1 MNKNLTELAF
11 AHRYILAGKKYW
23 YLSRAAVIL
32 LGNVLHDCMATYLP
46 AYAVE
51 LIVARDKGIFLQI
64 AIYTLAMSLL
74 GIVVKRVESTTNKTV
89 DNARMVKAQEYYIA
103 LCQTDYENLDSAG
116 FKTKYEA
123 GQTSFYDGFHSG
135 FHHMILDFRILLQSV
150 VGLAVYCGLAA
161 RVDLRIAL
169 IQVALSAVT
178 LWLTAAQR
186 RWMANHQEKWEA
198 LEVKLAYLNR
208 ASGDLQNAKDIR
220 LYRLKPWLLGKW
232 DNLTKARLTWEKREL
247 TYGFLVKAAG
257 RVLQAG
263 KYLAVYLLVLAQ
275 VRNGLPVDEFVFL
288 VSLALGINNWVEKIF
303 HQIQYLQMN
312 GLHVNN
318 TRRVLEDCAV
328 KAGQSRPA
336 LQGDGTAPEIRLE
349 DVSFTFPEGKTPI
362 FSHFN
367 LTIHPGEKLAVVGNN
382 GAGKTTLIKLIC
394 GLYRPTAGRLLINGV
409 DTAKLTPEEIY
420 AWCTV
425 AFQDFHLL
433 AATLAEN
440 VSCQPEDQTDT
451 TRVQSCL
458 DQVGLGQKVRALPD
472 GLDTQMT
479 KELYAGGV
487 IFSGGETQRLMIA
500 RCLYQ
505 NRPIFIL
512 DEPTAALDALAE
524 REIYQKYHQLTKGKT
539 SIFISH
545 RLSSTQFC
553 DRIIL
558 LRDGQIAE
566 EGTHAQLLAKGGA
579 YTKMYAT
586 QASYY
591 QEGSR
596 NGET

>member
-116 FKTKYEA
+116 LKTKYEA

-161 RVDLRIAL
+161 RVDIRIAL

-178 LWLTAAQR
+178 LWLTAAQK

-220 LYRLKPWLLGKW
+220 LYRLNPWLLGKW

-288 VSLALGINNWVEKIF
+288 VSLALGINNWVE
-303 HQIQYLQMN
+303 
-312 GLHVNN
+312 
-318 TRRVLEDCAV
+318 
-328 KAGQSRPA
+328 
-336 LQGDGTAPEIRLE
+336 
-349 DVSFTFPEGKTPI
+349 
-362 FSHFN
+362 
-367 LTIHPGEKLAVVGNN
+367 
-382 GAGKTTLIKLIC
+382 
-394 GLYRPTAGRLLINGV
+394 
-409 DTAKLTPEEIY
+409 
-420 AWCTV
+420 
-425 AFQDFHLL
+425 
-433 AATLAEN
+433 
-440 VSCQPEDQTDT
+440 
-451 TRVQSCL
+451 
-458 DQVGLGQKVRALPD
+458 
-472 GLDTQMT
+472 
-479 KELYAGGV
+479 
-487 IFSGGETQRLMIA
+487 
-500 RCLYQ
+500 
-505 NRPIFIL
+505 
-512 DEPTAALDALAE
+512 
-524 REIYQKYHQLTKGKT
+524 
-539 SIFISH
+539 
-545 RLSSTQFC
+545 
-553 DRIIL
+553 
-558 LRDGQIAE
+558 
-566 EGTHAQLLAKGGA
+566 
-579 YTKMYAT
+579 
-586 QASYY
+586 
-591 QEGSR
+591 
-596 NGET
+596 